1 VKLRAGDMVTAA
13 DLVDEVELFA
23 QARDAGLQ
31 TAYGVVMKKGEVA
44 LVIALDRHD
53 ARTVYI
59 IGPMGAGW
67 AFGAFLKR
75 VK

>member
-1 VKLRAGDMVTAA
+1 MILRAGDMVTAA
-13 DLVDEVELFA
+13 DLVDEVELFSL
-23 QARDAGLQ
+23 ARDVGLQ
-31 TAYGVVMKKGEVA
+31 TSFGVVMKKGQVA
-44 LVIALDRHD
+44 LVVALDRHD
-53 ARTVYI
+53 GRAAYI